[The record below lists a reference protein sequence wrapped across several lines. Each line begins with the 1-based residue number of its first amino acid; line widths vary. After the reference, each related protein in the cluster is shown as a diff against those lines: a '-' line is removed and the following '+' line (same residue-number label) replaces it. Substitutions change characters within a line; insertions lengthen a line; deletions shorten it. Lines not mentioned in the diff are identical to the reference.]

1 MNTALTDRL
10 NRILERVTDPAFL
23 SSQGIGSEIAC
34 YIFDYPAEEELRV
47 REHIQM
53 MMNRLSTHHS
63 QLQVSELNL
72 FEVALAYLEKR
83 GLLKRA
89 LEMQQSKGEAAML
102 KALKGPMSA
111 ERIRD
116 FIASEYQPAD
126 LDLLIL
132 SGVGSLWPMLR
143 IHGLL
148 NCLHTIMEQTPVVIF
163 YPGIFDGTTLR
174 LFGQLEAG
182 SSQPGQKPYYRAF
195 TLVS

>member
-1 MNTALTDRL
+1 MNTPLTDRL

-72 FEVALAYLEKR
+72 FEVALAYLDKR

-89 LEMQQSKGEAAML
+89 LEMQQSKGETAML

-148 NCLHTIMEQTPVVIF
+148 NCLHTIMGQTPVVIF

-182 SSQPGQKPYYRAF
+182 LSQPGQKPYYRAF

>member
-1 MNTALTDRL
+1 MNTPLTDRL

-89 LEMQQSKGEAAML
+89 LEMQQSKGETAML

-148 NCLHTIMEQTPVVIF
+148 NCLHTIMGETPVVIF

-182 SSQPGQKPYYRAF
+182 LSQPGQKPYYRAF

>member
-1 MNTALTDRL
+1 VNTPLTDRL

-89 LEMQQSKGEAAML
+89 LEMQQSKGETAML

-148 NCLHTIMEQTPVVIF
+148 NCLHTIMGQTPVVIF

-182 SSQPGQKPYYRAF
+182 LSQPGQKPYYRAF